1 MSGHE
6 DNYIF
11 MGHYDSRKI
20 YIINHL
26 IYELNFAFSECNIMN
41 IPKALKF
48 IFRRK
53 FFMKKVFLLTAA
65 LVLLAFVTSASAD
78 VVIAFSQIG
87 QESDWR
93 TANTDDLRKAIEN
106 HPGWKL
112 VYDDAQQK
120 QENQI
125 KALRNFITQDVN
137 YILFT
142 GVVSTGWD
150 EVLKEVNEAEIPLL
164 LIDRLP
170 DCADRID
177 YVAAFGGDFVEE
189 GRRQV
194 AWAGEYLKSVGK
206 GDVDVN
212 IVIMEGT
219 TGASAQT
226 GRTEGNLKALKE
238 YPHLKLVGQ
247 QSGNFTRAE
256 GQAVMESW
264 LKSIEKIDILIAQND
279 DMALGAIDAIKAAGK
294 VPGKDII
301 IVGCDS
307 VKAAFDAIVAG
318 EMNCTVECT
327 PLYGSFVVNAIKA
340 LERGEKFDKR
350 VIHPE
355 EGVFDMNGGI
365 DLGTVKSIKAADV
378 IASRQY

>member
-1 MSGHE
+1 
-6 DNYIF
+6 
-11 MGHYDSRKI
+11 
-20 YIINHL
+20 
-26 IYELNFAFSECNIMN
+26 
-41 IPKALKF
+41 
-48 IFRRK
+48 
-53 FFMKKVFLLTAA
+53 MKKVFLLTAA

-194 AWAGEYLKSVGK
+194 AWAGEYMKSIGK
-206 GDVDVN
+206 ADADVN

-327 PLYGSFVVNAIKA
+327 PLYGSFVVNAIEA

>member
-1 MSGHE
+1 
-6 DNYIF
+6 
-11 MGHYDSRKI
+11 
-20 YIINHL
+20 
-26 IYELNFAFSECNIMN
+26 
-41 IPKALKF
+41 
-48 IFRRK
+48 
-53 FFMKKVFLLTAA
+53 MKKIFFVA
-65 LVLLAFVTSASAD
+65 LVLVMLVCVSAASAD

-93 TANTDDLRKAIEN
+93 TANTDDLRSAIEN

-112 VYDDAQQK
+112 VYDDGQQK

-125 KALRNFITQDVN
+125 KALRNFITQNVD

-164 LIDRLP
+164 LIDRIP
-170 DCADRID
+170 DCADKID

-194 AWAGEYLKSVGK
+194 AWAGEYLKSIGK
-206 GDVDVN
+206 GDTDVN
-212 IVIMEGT
+212 IVIMEST
-219 TGASAQT
+219 TGASAHT

-264 LKSIEKIDILIAQND
+264 LKSIEKIDVLIAQND

-307 VKAAFDAIVAG
+307 VKAAFDSIVAG

-327 PLYGSFVVNAIKA
+327 PLYGKFVVPTIEA
-340 LERGEKFDKR
+340 LIRGEKFDKT
-350 VIHPE
+350 VVHPE

-378 IASRQY
+378 IATRQY

>member
-1 MSGHE
+1 
-6 DNYIF
+6 
-11 MGHYDSRKI
+11 
-20 YIINHL
+20 
-26 IYELNFAFSECNIMN
+26 
-41 IPKALKF
+41 
-48 IFRRK
+48 
-53 FFMKKVFLLTAA
+53 MKLRTKVFA
-65 LVLLAFVTSASAD
+65 LVLALAVVFSASAAFAE

-93 TANTDDLRKAIEN
+93 TANTDDITKAISN

-125 KALRNFITQDVN
+125 KALRNFITQNVD

-142 GVVSTGWD
+142 
-150 EVLKEVNEAEIPLL
+150 EAEIPLL
-164 LIDRLP
+164 LVDRMP
-170 DCADRID
+170 DCADKIE
-177 YVAAFGGDFVEE
+177 YEAAFGGDFVEE

-194 AWAGEYLKSVGK
+194 AWAGEYLKAK
-206 GDVDVN
+206 GRGDEDVN
-212 IVIMEGT
+212 LVIMEGT

-226 GRTEGNLKALKE
+226 GRTEGNLAALKE
-238 YPHLKLVGQ
+238 YPHLKLVAQ

-264 LKSIEKIDILIAQND
+264 LKSLPKIDVLIAQND

-318 EMNCTVECT
+318 DMNCTVECT
-327 PLYGSFVVNAIKA
+327 PLYSKFVVEA
-340 LERGEKFDKR
+340 LEKLIAGEKLGKEI
-350 VIHPE
+350 VHPA
-355 EGVFDMNGGI
+355 EGVFDTEGGI
-365 DLGTVKSIKAADV
+365 NLGTVTSEKAADV
-378 IASRQY
+378 IASRVY

>member
-1 MSGHE
+1 
-6 DNYIF
+6 
-11 MGHYDSRKI
+11 
-20 YIINHL
+20 
-26 IYELNFAFSECNIMN
+26 
-41 IPKALKF
+41 
-48 IFRRK
+48 
-53 FFMKKVFLLTAA
+53 MKKIFFVALALALLVCVSA
-65 LVLLAFVTSASAD
+65 ASAD

-93 TANTDDLRKAIEN
+93 TANTDDLRHAIES

-112 VYDDAQQK
+112 VYDDGQQK

-125 KALRNFITQDVN
+125 KALRNFITQNVD

-164 LIDRLP
+164 LIDRIP
-170 DCADRID
+170 DCADKID

-194 AWAGEYLKSVGK
+194 AWAGEYLKKIGK
-206 GDVDVN
+206 GDTDVN

-264 LKSIEKIDILIAQND
+264 LKSIDKIDVLIAQND

-307 VKAAFDAIVAG
+307 VKAAFDTIVAG

-327 PLYGSFVVNAIKA
+327 PLYGKFVVPTIEA
-340 LERGEKFDKR
+340 LIRGEKFDKT
-350 VIHPE
+350 VVHPE
-355 EGVFDMNGGI
+355 EGVFDMDGGI

-378 IASRQY
+378 IATRQY